1 MDYIDLYKK
10 RLGMS
15 GKTLS
20 EAYVNNT
27 QRYIDNTF
35 KESPNLKKAIH
46 LGKEIDVRVL
56 SSKKTNGLSKIKDDY
71 RKVIFQDLKY
81 NSNKGDYIQFEGFHW
96 LIIDKD
102 DNLKNSV
109 TVEKCNNNLKW
120 KDAYGNI
127 YNCPCVVSQDTF
139 YNTGIDVT
147 KPMILGSGKLTI
159 WAKYDEYTS
168 TIKRD
173 KRFIVGNHPYKV
185 TNDDVTTLIVD
196 DVGIM
201 TIIMEE
207 VEELDGDDFENQ
219 IANNSV
225 EPLQI
230 IIEGDSLV
238 SVENTIRLNS
248 IIKRG
253 TKVVEEEVIWISNDD
268 TIAIVDDKGLIKGV
282 SQGQCRIT
290 CQLKNNP
297 KISDSFTI
305 DVIEEPTEPS
315 ITYELTTDFDFSPF
329 IVPKGMGQT
338 ITVHKYN
345 NENEIDGSFKF
356 ELDLKGVKEKDV
368 EFKTINN
375 NQCYIK
381 NLNIGTYTPIELII
395 TDIESDEI
403 IKKELILKG
412 LY

>member
-1 MDYIDLYKK
+1 MKDYSNYYPSSKVLKRSHVNTWFYNMVKQSEDGCEPILNGVKTPCLIQQHTNPLDEYKEDRK
-10 RLGMS
+10 LI
-15 GKTLS
+15 TLS
-20 EAYVNNT
+20 NVIKRGDIVENYE
-27 QRYIDNTF
+27 D
-35 KESPNLKKAIH
+35 SP
-46 LGKEIDVRVL
+46 
-56 SSKKTNGLSKIKDDY
+56 
-71 RKVIFQDLKY
+71 
-81 NSNKGDYIQFEGFHW
+81 W
-96 LIIDKD
+96 LIITDVDLDCYYYTCKIR
-102 DNLKNSV
+102 
-109 TVEKCNNNLKW
+109 KCNNILKW
-120 KDAYGNI
+120 EDKYKNVHE
-127 YNCPCVVSQDTF
+127 CPCVVAQDTF
-139 YNTGIDVT
+139 SNTGIKET
-147 KPMILGSGKLTI
+147 NPMVLGDGKLTACI
-159 WAKYDEYTS
+159 QKNNITKN
-168 TIKRD
+168 IKRD
-173 KRFIVGNHPYKV
+173 MRFIFEKYVYQVTYIDAITLANKGNGV
-185 TNDDVTTLIVD
+185 IVLK
-196 DVGIM
+196 
-201 TIIMEE
+201 MEE

-230 IIEGDSLV
+230 IIEGDNLV

-253 TKVVEEEVIWISNDD
+253 NKVVEEEVIWISNDD

-282 SQGQCRIT
+282 SQGQCKIT

-345 NENEIDGSFKF
+345 NKNEIDGNFKF

-403 IKKELILKG
+403 IKKELTLKG

>member
-20 EAYVNNT
+20 EAYINNT

-46 LGKEIDVRVL
+46 LGKEIDIRVL

-71 RKVIFQDLKY
+71 RKVIFQNLKY
-81 NSNKGDYIQFEGFHW
+81 DSDKGDYIQFDGFYW

-120 KDAYGNI
+120 EDAYGNI

-185 TNDDVTTLIVD
+185 TNDDITTLIID
-196 DVGIM
+196 NVGIM

-253 TKVVEEEVIWISNDD
+253 NKVVEEEVIWISNDD

-282 SQGQCRIT
+282 SQGQCKIT

-345 NENEIDGSFKF
+345 NENEIDGNFKF
-356 ELDLKGVKEKDV
+356 ELDLKGVREKDV

-403 IKKELILKG
+403 IKKELTLKG